1 MKYLPLIWAG
11 LWRKPI
17 RTVLT
22 LLSIVVAFT
31 LFGLA
36 HGVMAGL
43 DALINQMSDTRLRIQ
58 SRINITEPLP
68 LAYLGRIEAVP
79 GVKGAGFYNF
89 FSGYYQDPKNVISSG
104 AMDMSRLS
112 IMFPEIQIPAGELE
126 AMRHTRNGALIGRS
140 LAEERGWKVGDR
152 VPLRSNVW
160 TRKDG
165 APEWGLEIVG
175 IYEWKDNKVP
185 SNELWLNYDYFDE
198 ARAFGTGT
206 VTLYFA
212 RIDDPKRYAEIGEKI
227 DALFANSPFETQ
239 TQNERDWIRAR
250 INQTGNIA
258 FFINGII
265 AAVMVALL
273 FLTFNTM
280 VQSVRER
287 TPELAVLKTYGYG
300 NGTVVTLVFVEAIV
314 LCLVAALIG
323 VEIAA
328 LASPMVYK
336 LIQADG
342 IAFPWNVFGIGAL
355 IAVLVA
361 ALSGALPAWRAQRL
375 DVVAALA
382 RR

>member
-43 DALINQMSDTRLRIQ
+43 DAIINQMSETRLRIQ
-58 SRINITEPLP
+58 SRVNLTEPLP
-68 LAYLGRIEAVP
+68 YAYLARIESVP
-79 GVKGAGFYNF
+79 GVEGVGFYNF
-89 FSGYYQDPKNVISSG
+89 FAGYYQEPSNSLQVG
-104 AMDMSRLS
+104 AMDMAR
-112 IMFPEIQIPAGELE
+112 IPVMFPEIEIPPEQVG
-126 AMRHTRNGALIGRS
+126 AMLHTRNGALIGRV
-140 LAEERGWKVGDR
+140 LAEERGWRIGDD

-165 APEWGLEIVG
+165 AGEWVFKIVG
-175 IYEWKDNKVP
+175 VYEWKDNKVP
-185 SNELWLNYDYFDE
+185 SNEFWINYDYFDE
-198 ARAFGTGT
+198 ARAFGNGT

-212 RIDDPKRYAEIGEKI
+212 RISDPKRSSEIGDAI
-227 DALFANSPFETQ
+227 DGLFANSPFETQ

-250 INQTGNIA
+250 INQTGDIA

-287 TPELAVLKTYGYG
+287 TPEFAVLKTYGYS
-300 NGTVVTLVFVEAIV
+300 NAKVVTLVLVESLV
-314 LCLVAALIG
+314 LCVGAAAIG
-323 VEIAA
+323 VGIAA
-328 LASPMVYK
+328 QASPMVYK
-336 LIQADG
+336 LIQANG
-342 IAFPWNVFGIGAL
+342 IAFPSNVFALGAA
-355 IAVLVA
+355 IAALVA
-361 ALSGALPAWRAQRL
+361 VVSGALPAWRAQRL
-375 DVVAALA
+375 DVVHALA
-382 RR
+382 GR